1 MQKIV
6 NENWNVIFSIKKKK
20 KKKSERTCH
29 EEPISFSRNSKQDQA
44 FGGRETVPPSIHIR
58 HRPNCKK
65 NALDLYQ
72 QYYLYVHIEIGKK
85 QPKFYKN
92 AWYMYSN

>member
-6 NENWNVIFSIKKKK
+6 NENWNVIFSIKKKEK

-29 EEPISFSRNSKQDQA
+29 EEPISFSRNSKLGQA
-44 FGGRETVPPSIHIR
+44 FCGRETVPPSIHIR

-65 NALDLYQ
+65 KCIRFVSAVLSLCS
-72 QYYLYVHIEIGKK
+72 H
-85 QPKFYKN
+85 
-92 AWYMYSN
+92 